1 MRIAPLLAA
10 AFFAVSASGAKALDI
25 SDDLTITGYGDLR
38 SVAAAG
44 PTSWLKGGLGKFR
57 YGNGGTHLRFAEA
70 VMQADWAISEEWD
83 AVAVLRAEPLTP
95 GVVDALEA
103 YLLYTPASEG
113 AVSWSVK
120 SGAFFPTISLENDDL
135 GWASPYTLTP
145 SAINSWIGDELR
157 SIGSEAIMRWKNDVG
172 TLSLIAAVICCN
184 DEAGILMA
192 DRGWAFGDRPMGLFE
207 RVRLP
212 ESARRLRFQPPYGR
226 TGMFDEIDGSPGWYA
241 GATFQVPGVG
251 KLSVIR
257 YDNQADPYAK
267 TARDTSWGTRFWS
280 AGGRTDIGPVKLIAQ
295 AMRGQTVV
303 AGPTFYAET
312 KFQSAFLLASYDLD
326 DWRFSLR
333 EDLFATR
340 RPRATNTIWS
350 EDGDAFTAA
359 VSWSRFEWLRLTGE
373 VIAVHSRRGQ
383 YTNAGLGSPNRNDTQ
398 VQFSTRF
405 FF

>member
-1 MRIAPLLAA
+1 MRIGPLLAA
-10 AFFAVSASGAKALDI
+10 ALFVVSASGAKALDI

-38 SVAAAG
+38 VVAAAG

-57 YGNGGTHLRFAEA
+57 YGDGGTHLRFAEA
-70 VMQADWAISEEWD
+70 VAQADWRIADGWT
-83 AVAVLRAEPLTP
+83 AVGVLRAEPLTP
-95 GVVDALEA
+95 GMVDALEA
-103 YLLYTPASEG
+103 YLLYTPGSDG

-145 SAINSWIGDELR
+145 SAINAWIGDELR
-157 SIGSEAIMRWKNDVG
+157 SIGSEAILRWKNDAG
-172 TLSLIAAVICCN
+172 TLSLIGAVICCN

-192 DRGWAFGDRPMGLFE
+192 DRGWALGDRPMGLFE

-212 ESARRLRFQPPYGR
+212 ESTRRLIGQPPYGR

-241 GATFQVPGVG
+241 GATFQMPEIG
-251 KLSVIR
+251 KISVIR
-257 YDNQADPYAK
+257 YDNQADPYAR
-267 TARDTSWGTRFWS
+267 TASDTSWGTRFWS
-280 AGGRTDIGPVKLIAQ
+280 LGGRTDIAGVMLIAQ

-340 RPRATNTIWS
+340 RARATNAIWS
-350 EDGDAFTAA
+350 EDGNAFTAA
-359 VSWSRFEWLRLTGE
+359 VSWSRFAWLRLTGE
-373 VIAVHSRRGQ
+373 VIALNSRRGQ
-383 YTNAGLGSPNRNDTQ
+383 YIHAGMGAANRDDIQ